1 MTSRELYIW
10 AAVLC
15 LALATYL
22 PRAILWILGSKLS
35 FSRPVE
41 SALRYA
47 PAAALAG
54 IVAPALLVEHG
65 SLATWVGASR
75 VLAAAAAT
83 ICFLYTRSLVWTI
96 ACGMGAFTVAR
107 LLAS

>member
-1 MTSRELYIW
+1 MSATLYIW
-10 AAVLC
+10 AAILC
-15 LALATYL
+15 LTVATYV
-22 PRAILWILGSKLS
+22 PRALLWILGTRWS
-35 FSRPVE
+35 FNRSVE

-54 IVAPALLVEHG
+54 VVAPALLVEHG
-65 SLATWVGASR
+65 GIATPLGVSR

-83 ICFLYTRSLVWTI
+83 ICFVYTRSLVWTI
-96 ACGMGAFTVAR
+96 VCGMGAYTVAR